1 MKYKVGDRVRIK
13 SIDWY
18 NKNKNSNGDVVVLN
32 KVPHFSWC
40 ENVRTVFTK
49 DMAKFC
55 GKVVTIEIVWTVN
68 YSIVEGTHRDYFT
81 DEMIEGLVEDENKPI
96 YEDEVE
102 DVFYSTPARMV
113 CPSGYEFRDE
123 NGNTINAKMIV
134 LNKKKNK
141 YPKTYEECCKVLGV
155 NPSFD
160 IRMLEDEENILYFK
174 FIDLVRCR
182 NAYWKI
188 AGDEMGLGKPWEPD
202 YDSGVDKYGI
212 ICMNGVIQ
220 ESNPTTNWERHLNKI
235 LDFPTKEIRDA
246 FKENFDPDIEICKEF
261 L

>member
-1 MKYKVGDRVRIK
+1 MAELKYKVGDRVRIK

-32 KVPHFSWC
+32 KVPHFSWY

-102 DVFYSTPARMV
+102 DVFIPHLHVWFVRLVMNFVT
-113 CPSGYEFRDE
+113 
-123 NGNTINAKMIV
+123 
-134 LNKKKNK
+134 
-141 YPKTYEECCKVLGV
+141 KT
-155 NPSFD
+155 
-160 IRMLEDEENILYFK
+160 
-174 FIDLVRCR
+174 
-182 NAYWKI
+182 
-188 AGDEMGLGKPWEPD
+188 
-202 YDSGVDKYGI
+202 
-212 ICMNGVIQ
+212 VIQ
-220 ESNPTTNWERHLNKI
+220 SMQR
-235 LDFPTKEIRDA
+235 
-246 FKENFDPDIEICKEF
+246 
-261 L
+261 